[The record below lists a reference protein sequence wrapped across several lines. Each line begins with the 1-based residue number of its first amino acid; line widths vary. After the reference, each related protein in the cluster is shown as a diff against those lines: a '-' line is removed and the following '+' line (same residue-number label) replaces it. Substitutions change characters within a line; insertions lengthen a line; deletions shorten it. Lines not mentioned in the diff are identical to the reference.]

1 MNIIIYNFED
11 AQIEELSAFSN
22 QVDSSVYFAFSLSEV
37 TKLLKTKMMEVAILK
52 ILDKSEVSILKAI
65 ITGNP
70 NTEFFVN
77 NIENLKKEY
86 YAEQRI
92 HISTANTPLTKI
104 AKQIKF
110 N

>member
-11 AQIEELSAFSN
+11 APIEELSAFSH

-37 TKLLKTKMMEVAILK
+37 IKLLNTKMMEVAILR
-52 ILDKSEVSILKAI
+52 ILDDSEIGIIKAI
-65 ITGNP
+65 ITGHP

-77 NIENLKKEY
+77 NIDDLKNEY

-92 HISTANTPLTKI
+92 HISTANVPLTKI
-104 AKQIKF
+104 AKQIL